1 MTRKRQRGSSTI
13 EMALVGIPI
22 IFTLISIFEMSR
34 GMWIY
39 NTLAY
44 SVKVGVRL
52 ASVHGQNCINNPPGV
67 TNNCPIYISDIAN
80 AIRLAAVGLDPA
92 TTLLTFNANDGDITY
107 CYLGSS
113 STTTVTTPLGS
124 GVGCLSLTTT
134 LWPPAANSENQVG
147 KQIRIDI
154 KTRFRSALAMVFPGA
169 SSVRFAEADLG
180 ASSQDIVQF

>member
-1 MTRKRQRGSSTI
+1 MMGRQRGSSTI

-34 GMWIY
+34 GMWMY
-39 NTLAY
+39 HTLAY

-52 ASVHGQNCINNPPGV
+52 ASVHGENCINNPPGV
-67 TNNCPIYISDIAN
+67 TNNCPRTIAQL
-80 AIRLAAVGLDPA
+80 AQVIKDAAVGLDPEN
-92 TTLLTFNANDGDITY
+92 TLLTFNANNGDITH

-113 STTTVTTPLGS
+113 STSSLTTPLGS

-134 LWPPAANSENQVG
+134 QWPPSANSENQVG

-154 KTRFRSALAMVFPGA
+154 RTRFRSALAMVWPGA
-169 SSVRFAEADLG
+169 GRVSFAEADLG
-180 ASSQDIVQF
+180 ATSQDIVQF

>member
-1 MTRKRQRGSSTI
+1 MIRNRRRGSSTI

-52 ASVHGQNCINNPPGV
+52 ASVHGENCINNPPGV
-67 TNNCPIYISDIAN
+67 TNDCKMTIALLAK
-80 AIRLAAVGLDPA
+80 AIKDAGVGLDPDK
-92 TTLLTFNANDGDITY
+92 TLLTFNANNGDITS
-107 CYLGSS
+107 CFI
-113 STTTVTTPLGS
+113 TA
-124 GVGCLSLTTT
+124 CLSQNTQ
-134 LWPPAANSENQVG
+134 WPPSTSSENQVG

-154 KTRFRSALAMVFPGA
+154 KTPFHSAIAMIFPGA
-169 SSVRFAEADLG
+169 SPVSFAQVNLG
-180 ASSQDIVQF
+180 ASSEDIVQF

>member
-1 MTRKRQRGSSTI
+1 
-13 EMALVGIPI
+13 MALVGIPI

-34 GMWIY
+34 GMWLY

-92 TTLLTFNANDGDITY
+92 TTLLTFNANDGDITP

-113 STTTVTTPLGS
+113 SASSVTTPLGTA
-124 GVGCLSLTTT
+124 VGCLSLIGTQ
-134 LWPPAANSENQVG
+134 WPPSTNSENQVG

-154 KTRFRSALAMVFPGA
+154 RTRFRSAIAMLFPG
-169 SSVRFAEADLG
+169 SKRVSFAEADLG

>member
-1 MTRKRQRGSSTI
+1 MIRNRRSGSSTI

-52 ASVHGQNCINNPPGV
+52 ASVHGENCINNPPGI
-67 TNNCPIYISDIAN
+67 TNNCPKTVADLAR
-80 AIRLAAVGLDPA
+80 AIKDAGVGLDPDK
-92 TTLLTFNANDGDITY
+92 TLLTFNANNGDITS
-107 CYLGSS
+107 CLITACLSQ
-113 STTTVTTPLGS
+113 TTTQ
-124 GVGCLSLTTT
+124 
-134 LWPPAANSENQVG
+134 WPPSTNSENQVG

-154 KTRFRSALAMVFPGA
+154 KTPFHSAIAMIFPGA
-169 SSVRFAEADLG
+169 SPVSFAQVNLG
-180 ASSQDIVQF
+180 ASSEDIVQF

>member
-1 MTRKRQRGSSTI
+1 MIRRHQRGSSTI

-34 GMWIY
+34 GMWMY
-39 NTLAY
+39 HTLAY

-67 TNNCPIYISDIAN
+67 TNDCAKNISDIAT
-80 AIRLAAVGLDPA
+80 AIKDAAVGLDSA
-92 TTLLTFNANDGDITY
+92 NTLLTFNATGDVTK

-113 STTTVTTPLGS
+113 SVGSVTTPLGTA
-124 GVGCLSLTTT
+124 VGCLSLTTT
-134 LWPPAANSENQVG
+134 QWPPSANSENQVG

-154 KTRFRSALAMVFPGA
+154 RTRFRSALAMVWPGA
-169 SSVRFAEADLG
+169 GRVSFAEARLG
-180 ASSQDIVQF
+180 ATSQDIVQF

>member
-67 TNNCPIYISDIAN
+67 TNDCPKSISDIATV
-80 AIRLAAVGLDPA
+80 IRQAAVGLDPD
-92 TTLLTFNANDGDITY
+92 TTLLTFRSATSAAVP
-107 CYLGSS
+107 CFMGSS
-113 STTTVTTPLGS
+113 STSSVTTPLGS
-124 GVGCLSLTTT
+124 GVGCLSLTTP
-134 LWPPAANSENQVG
+134 WPPNATSENQVG

>member
-1 MTRKRQRGSSTI
+1 MMRKRQRGSSTI

-52 ASVHGQNCINNPPGV
+52 ASVHGQNCINKPPGV
-67 TNNCPIYISDIAN
+67 TNNCPKKISEIATV
-80 AIRLAAVGLDPA
+80 IRQAAVGLDPD
-92 TTLLTFNANDGDITY
+92 TTLLTFRSATSMPVS
-107 CYLGSS
+107 CYMGSS
-113 STTTVTTPLGS
+113 STTTLTTPLGQ
-124 GVGCLSLTTT
+124 GVGCLSLNSAP
-134 LWPPAANSENQVG
+134 WPPDPTSENQVG
-147 KQIRIDI
+147 KVIRIDI
-154 KTRFRSALAMVFPGA
+154 RTRFRSALAMVFPGA